1 MSDKCDWIKLKYT
14 ESAFLT
20 SFSILLNYI
29 YFLKTTFN
37 ISSSFHVRHWCQSCG
52 WILLLIVLT
61 TTVTPHLPHPDTP
74 PTPTPAVR
82 KSQWDCFIPC
92 CVDIKVNEMKVGS
105 RKPAPLVCDCQRC
118 LTINLW
124 PFFDLQDMTQSW
136 PTQKAFGG
144 NQTLFP
150 NDAKLPSTHQKQSKF
165 SLPHPMSGLLETFP
179 CSFVVFWVASRPVS
193 PVGLQLRMSRHPR
206 LAPQKS

>member
-1 MSDKCDWIKLKYT
+1 MWLNKTEIYRNFLFYTTKLH
-14 ESAFLT
+14 
-20 SFSILLNYI
+20 LLPKKHLQYQQFISCQTLVSVMLMN
-29 YFLKTTFN
+29 FTFN
-37 ISSSFHVRHWCQSCG
+37 CFNYDYNPTF
-52 WILLLIVLT
+52 T
-61 TTVTPHLPHPDTP
+61 TSHHTP
-74 PTPTPAVR
+74 PPPPLRGGRVNESVSFFAVN
-82 KSQWDCFIPC
+82 
-92 CVDIKVNEMKVGS
+92 VKVNEMKVGS
-105 RKPAPLVCDCQRC
+105 RKPAPLVCDFQRC

-179 CSFVVFWVASRPVS
+179 RSFVVFWVASRPVS
-193 PVGLQLRMSRHPR
+193 L
-206 LAPQKS
+206 

>member
-1 MSDKCDWIKLKYT
+1 MWLNKTEICRICFLNFIFHTTKLHLFPKQHLKYQQLISCQT
-14 ESAFLT
+14 LVWV
-20 SFSILLNYI
+20 IWMNL
-29 YFLKTTFN
+29 TFN
-37 ISSSFHVRHWCQSCG
+37 CFNYDCNPTF
-52 WILLLIVLT
+52 T
-61 TTVTPHLPHPDTP
+61 TSHHTPHPR
-74 PTPTPAVR
+74 AKKR
-82 KSQWDCFIPC
+82 QWDCFILC
-92 CVDIKVNEMKVGS
+92 CVEIKVNEMKVGS
-105 RKPAPLVCDCQRC
+105 RKAAPLVCDYQRC

-179 CSFVVFWVASRPVS
+179 C
-193 PVGLQLRMSRHPR
+193 
-206 LAPQKS
+206 